1 MGDVLLREI
10 FPSVLVVLLRR
21 DLFLGR
27 WGMYLHV
34 ATYSHGKDLLL
45 RWNYDPLV
53 IQSSVSVKKTVF
65 AVRSWPVVVRTMLEP
80 VEQTI

>member
-1 MGDVLLREI
+1 MLLREI

-34 ATYSHGKDLLL
+34 VTYSHGKDLSL

-53 IQSSVSVKKTVF
+53 IQSSAPVKKTVV
-65 AVRSWPVVVRTMLEP
+65 AVQS
-80 VEQTI
+80 

>member
-1 MGDVLLREI
+1 VLLRGI

-27 WGMYLHV
+27 WGMYLRE
-34 ATYSHGKDLLL
+34 ATYSHGKDLSL

-53 IQSSVSVKKTVF
+53 IQSSVSVKKTAS
-65 AVRSWPVVVRTMLEP
+65 AVYS
-80 VEQTI
+80 